1 MTGSVAS
8 SPANSRDVGS
18 FAVPPIDVFVCKLN
32 DEFNDDG
39 LNSGSCLVYYYSM
52 L

>member
-8 SPANSRDVGS
+8 SPANSRDVGIFS
-18 FAVPPIDVFVCKLN
+18 APPINVFVCKLN
-32 DEFNDDG
+32 GGFNG
-39 LNSGSCLVYYYSM
+39 VSLNNGSCLVYY